1 MENAKIEEV
10 ESDETPP
17 ATSNAITQSD
27 VATDG
32 DGDEDQND
40 DDDLFYRTKRKTRK
54 ACFNCKNAHACCN
67 DERPCSRCVKLGM
80 GKICFDTE
88 GKKRGRKPKVPRLE
102 KSNSALIVPLPV
114 IGASKSAPEPTTP
127 STPSTP
133 ITSLTPSA
141 SAIVVPPI
149 ITSPAPIVKNGKV
162 LIHATPNTHV
172 RPKSTGTPKPS
183 PAIKKP
189 TIKTQ
194 EKKERSV
201 AEINRLLMN
210 EIKELKSDQ
219 RKLYEELRALK
230 ETNQRGNSTTRTKS
244 TTQPGTAVPSQSVE
258 TPIINQV
265 KAVVIFD
272 LTKSIP
278 AVMNCNETF
287 CHMLG
292 YNQDEV
298 IGSSWHKF
306 VHPLYIERAFEIL
319 KPHMTPRANK
329 LNDGVKFEQVYQTKS
344 GETIRTEDTHTI
356 FFKDGKPETNLVTIS
371 PFVYPVKPGD
381 TPMLDKPIQPLL
393 SLPSKE
399 EDPLRH
405 LSSDPEV
412 VPYLNQALNR
422 IRPVAEIKAE
432 TSTETPTLT
441 YTTPQIYTQ
450 QEGLPFFM
458 TSDTIPSN
466 IPQTPETNLPQV

>member
-1 MENAKIEEV
+1 
-10 ESDETPP
+10 
-17 ATSNAITQSD
+17 
-27 VATDG
+27 
-32 DGDEDQND
+32 
-40 DDDLFYRTKRKTRK
+40 
-54 ACFNCKNAHACCN
+54 
-67 DERPCSRCVKLGM
+67 
-80 GKICFDTE
+80 
-88 GKKRGRKPKVPRLE
+88 
-102 KSNSALIVPLPV
+102 
-114 IGASKSAPEPTTP
+114 
-127 STPSTP
+127 
-133 ITSLTPSA
+133 
-141 SAIVVPPI
+141 
-149 ITSPAPIVKNGKV
+149 
-162 LIHATPNTHV
+162 
-172 RPKSTGTPKPS
+172 
-183 PAIKKP
+183 
-189 TIKTQ
+189 
-194 EKKERSV
+194 
-201 AEINRLLMN
+201 
-210 EIKELKSDQ
+210 
-219 RKLYEELRALK
+219 
-230 ETNQRGNSTTRTKS
+230 
-244 TTQPGTAVPSQSVE
+244 
-258 TPIINQV
+258 
-265 KAVVIFD
+265 
-272 LTKSIP
+272 
-278 AVMNCNETF
+278 MNCNETF